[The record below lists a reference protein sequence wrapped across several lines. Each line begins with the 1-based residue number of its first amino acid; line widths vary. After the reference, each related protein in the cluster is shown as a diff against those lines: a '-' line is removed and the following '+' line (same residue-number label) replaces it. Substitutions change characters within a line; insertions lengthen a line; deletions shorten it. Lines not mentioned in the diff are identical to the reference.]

1 MKIFLVAGCMAAAAA
16 CAGLVEETRSQ
27 PVLAARVEL
36 APFGDLAKKVASFGS
51 TIGNPLVPTLVLGGA
66 QETLVKRYGQ
76 MRTDGPIVWHVY
88 VQTPAWDVAATNDN
102 MESAAALCDVALVY
116 PAVDGPATMRLNH
129 PGSSLSPDGTLHLLA
144 GEGRPDDLWV
154 RFTDDRKFCAFA
166 ASPALAAR
174 ALADFA
180 QTRPRPE
187 TPPLVRAEVT
197 PRGLSA
203 VAALLRAAAASDAL
217 PAFQAAQTRRQ
228 IDALLKWATVAFTAD
243 VDDAGLTLA
252 TRATPA
258 PGTAPAA
265 FAAALPP
272 GALDAVPAEAPLLI
286 SLNQAAAAAFD
297 GASPRASM
305 DAFAAALQDLSAAC
319 ATNGPSPRLAPFL
332 AEVAAAT
339 RTLARD
345 MPDPAPAD
353 WSTVALG
360 FDASQRPCLLAVDER
375 TQADRARAAGAA
387 WTDAVAAAA
396 ARHWPGRALLVRK
409 APLSYDLDL
418 GALLDVCAQEADADA
433 DARRALQT
441 AKGFVAKLFGNA
453 TLEVVS
459 QAQGPRTSTRLSAP
473 GVRLPGPPSGE
484 ARLAAALPETRAD
497 RPSGAFHLALYALL
511 RDHLLPLVAAHAEKP
526 ADAQRIRKMAA
537 DMPPCLPNSA
547 VAGAGWLRKD
557 GSWQG
562 LLRVTANELKSYGA
576 AFNAFTA
583 ASLAAER
590 NAPAPAAKDKKDEQ
604 KGR

>member
-16 CAGLVEETRSQ
+16 CAGLVEETRSR

-102 MESAAALCDVALVY
+102 QESAAALCDVALVY

-154 RFTDDRKFCAFA
+154 RFTDDRRFCAFA
-166 ASPALAAR
+166 TSPALAAR

-180 QTRPRPE
+180 QTRSRPAAE

-203 VAALLRAAAASDAL
+203 AAALLRAAAASA
-217 PAFQAAQTRRQ
+217 QARRQ
-228 IDALLKWATVAFTAD
+228 VDALLKWSALALTAD
-243 VDDAGLTLA
+243 VDDAGLALA

-258 PGTAPAA
+258 PGKTPRP
-265 FAAALPP
+265 AAALPP
-272 GALDAVPAEAPLLI
+272 GALDAAPAEAPLFV
-286 SLNQAAAAAFD
+286 SLNEAAAAAFD
-297 GASPRASM
+297 GATSRETM

-319 ATNGPSPRLAPFL
+319 ATNAPSPRLAPFL
-332 AEVAAAT
+332 AEAAAAT
-339 RTLARD
+339 KTLARD

-353 WSTVALG
+353 WSTLALG
-360 FDASQRPCLLAVDER
+360 FDASQRPCLLAVGEQA
-375 TQADRARAAGAA
+375 QADRARAAGAA
-387 WTDAVAAAA
+387 WTDALAAAA
-396 ARHWPGRALLVRK
+396 ARHWPGRALLARK
-409 APLSYDLDL
+409 PPLAYDLDL
-418 GALLDVCAQEADADA
+418 AALLDVAAQETPDDA
-433 DARRALQT
+433 DARRALHA
-441 AKGFVAKLFGNA
+441 AKDFFAKLLGGA

-459 QAQGPRTSTRLSAP
+459 QAQGPRTSTRFSAP
-473 GVRLPGPPSGE
+473 GVRLSGPPSGE

-497 RPSGAFHLALYALL
+497 RPSHAFYFALYALL

-526 ADAQRIRKMAA
+526 ADAQRIRAMVAG
-537 DMPPCLPNSA
+537 MPPLLPNSA
-547 VAGAGWLRKD
+547 LAGAGWLRKD

-590 NAPAPAAKDKKDEQ
+590 NAPAPAAKDKKDVQ